1 MATCG
6 MLHLASTPLSTS
18 HFRATIRRSGPVA
31 AFQKA
36 QMSLLSASL
45 GQREALPL
53 RILLPFFTCLQ
64 TEAYLHAQTKF
75 TG

>member
-1 MATCG
+1 
-6 MLHLASTPLSTS
+6 MLHFASTLLSTS
-18 HFRATIRRSGPVA
+18 HFRAAIRSGPVA

-64 TEAYLHAQTKF
+64 TEAYLHAQTF